1 MASTSIDQEQGRDM
15 EHQNRRIPG
24 QPVQR
29 ITKPVKQRHM
39 GPAVEAA
46 KLVREFLS
54 QHIKASEADLQQMQD
69 GVEVFL
75 HRCMVQFS
83 TPRPQNG
90 SAITDGADYRHP
102 ARTAAEIKETIAAEQ
117 GAVTKA
123 KQGFALT
130 DTAERIAKREGLADP
145 AAELEPEQPAPAPKP
160 LPPKAKPAEGWI
172 V

>member
-1 MASTSIDQEQGRDM
+1 M
-15 EHQNRRIPG
+15 EHQNRRTPG

-29 ITKPVKQRHM
+29 ITKPVKQRHL

-46 KLVREFLS
+46 NLVREFLS
-54 QHIKASEADLQQMQD
+54 QRIQASEADLQQMQD

-90 SAITDGADYRHP
+90 SAISDGADYRHP
-102 ARTAAEIKETIAAEQ
+102 ARTAEEIKQTIAAEQ

-145 AAELEPEQPAPAPKP
+145 AAELETQQPAPAPTP
-160 LPPKAKPAEGWI
+160 ILPKAKAPDGWI